1 MSKRLEGMLQG
12 KGLKFGVV
20 VSRFNEFFTAKLLE
34 GAVDALLRHGVEE
47 DDIEIAW
54 TPGSFEIPLVAQTL
68 AKSKKYDAVICLAAV
83 IRGGTPHF
91 DYISAEVTKG
101 IAKVGLDTGLPV
113 IYGVITTDT
122 LEQAIEVTRHQGR
135 IVILGGFRAPLT
147 LDWLQPLLKEQSIIF
162 SSCYSIMDGRHDYE
176 LAIEMIASGRAPVE
190 QMVTHRFPLEEA
202 QRAFET
208 AYDKS
213 TGSIKVQFQ
222 M

>member
-34 GAVDALLRHGVEE
+34 GAKDALLRHGVEE

-54 TPGSFEIPLVAQTL
+54 TPGSFEIPLVAQRL

-91 DYISAEVTKG
+91 DYIAAEVTKG

-122 LEQAIEVTRHQGR
+122 LEQAIERSGTKAGNK
-135 IVILGGFRAPLT
+135 GFDAAV
-147 LDWLQPLLKEQSIIF
+147 S
-162 SSCYSIMDGRHDYE
+162 
-176 LAIEMIASGRAPVE
+176 AIEMANLLRAI
-190 QMVTHRFPLEEA
+190 
-202 QRAFET
+202 
-208 AYDKS
+208 
-213 TGSIKVQFQ
+213 G
-222 M
+222 